1 MKCVFVLGFVACSV
15 CFVFEFDKVG
25 LARSFATGGCAFF
38 FSLNNYFM
46 LNSMQIDW
54 YFMNSKMQEI
64 KKIKCKNCVCEMC
77 GVLIDSFSCVGCKRC
92 ENEIQ
97 TFHIDQ
103 MYVFWQISSRHSL
116 SLWPY
121 RCVFFS
127 TFFPIAITINR
138 STNLPIWWYHWYY
151 RRRFNAIT
159 ALTKFHINYIGLFF
173 SQFAKWK
180 KNSSYEIEAFLA
192 IKNH

>member
-1 MKCVFVLGFVACSV
+1 
-15 CFVFEFDKVG
+15 
-25 LARSFATGGCAFF
+25 
-38 FSLNNYFM
+38 
-46 LNSMQIDW
+46 MQ
-54 YFMNSKMQEI
+54 KL
-64 KKIKCKNCVCEMC
+64 CVCEMC

-127 TFFPIAITINR
+127 TFFSDR
-138 STNLPIWWYHWYY
+138 DHHQSTNLPIWWYHWYY

-159 ALTKFHINYIGLFF
+159 ARTKFHITYIGIFF
-173 SQFAKWK
+173 SQIAKWR
-180 KNSSYEIEAFLA
+180 KNSFYFNEIEAFLA
-192 IKNH
+192 IKKIVRTSCTTHVQVIDRVRQIKFIN